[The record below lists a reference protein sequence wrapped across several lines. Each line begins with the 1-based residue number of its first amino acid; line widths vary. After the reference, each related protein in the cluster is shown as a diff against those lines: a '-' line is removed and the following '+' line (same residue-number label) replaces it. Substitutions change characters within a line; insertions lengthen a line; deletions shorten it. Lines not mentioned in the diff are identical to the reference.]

1 MPMTASARRVG
12 GTPEHTIDVDRRHII
27 TTDLPE
33 RLGGTDSAPSPH
45 ELLPAMLASCVST
58 MIQMYARA
66 RDWDLPDVS
75 VAVEYDSTVT
85 RVASR

>member
-1 MPMTASARRVG
+1 
-12 GTPEHTIDVDRRHII
+12 
-27 TTDLPE
+27 
-33 RLGGTDSAPSPH
+33 
-45 ELLPAMLASCVST
+45 MLASCVSL
-58 MIQMYARA
+58 MIEMYARA